1 MDVSVLKGLV
11 PPLAT
16 PVTEDENIDE
26 GALRA
31 LVNHCIEK
39 KIHGIFVAGTNGESL
54 SMTQA
59 QRDEALRIAL
69 DEAKG
74 RIPVLGGVM
83 DSSTRRVIENIKR
96 FEQMGGEYAVVSPV
110 FYSAHAGNRE
120 TIRHFEEIAK
130 HTEAKLL
137 AYNIPGCTGLNMTPE
152 MVYEIAQIDH
162 VVGIKDSSGNFA
174 QFQKL
179 INHFR
184 GTDFKLFQGISA
196 LAGPSILLGADGL
209 VLCYAPVFPEI
220 HLDLYESAVRKDV
233 DRLILLSP
241 LIEKIVSIN
250 NLSTYNVSAFKCSMS
265 TLGFMDK
272 RVMRPSE
279 PVKPE
284 EEKRIRA
291 LVEEI
296 NAEYEKI
303 K

>member
-1 MDVSVLKGLV
+1 MDISVLKGLV

-69 DEAKG
+69 DEARG

-83 DSSTRRVIENIKR
+83 DSSTCRVIENIKR
-96 FEQMGGEYAVVSPV
+96 FEQMGGEYVVVSPV

-130 HTEAKLL
+130 HTEAKIL

-196 LAGPSILLGADGL
+196 LAGPSILMGADGL
-209 VLCYAPVFPEI
+209 VLCYAPLFPEI
-220 HLDLYESAVRKDV
+220 HLDLYESALRKDV

-241 LIEKIVSIN
+241 LIEKIVGIN
-250 NLSTYNVSAFKCSMS
+250 TLSTYNVSAFKCSMS
-265 TLGFMDK
+265 VLGFMDK
-272 RVMRPSE
+272 RVLRPSE

-284 EEKRIRA
+284 EEKRIRET
-291 LVEEI
+291 VDQI
-296 NAEYEKI
+296 NAEYEKL